1 MSFGVRGPAR
11 ALPVSYL
18 AVLLVLWFCSSGCG
32 CNGAACPVLTLRW
45 TDRPSSP
52 ASYYARRRP
61 FLVDLKGKRPI
72 SSVAVV
78 SRPLLQDMQLASL

>member
-1 MSFGVRGPAR
+1 
-11 ALPVSYL
+11 
-18 AVLLVLWFCSSGCG
+18 
-32 CNGAACPVLTLRW
+32 VLTLRW

-61 FLVDLKGKRPI
+61 SLVHLKEKNSPI